1 MGSSKDIRRRNVK
14 SSRIAP
20 DLTGTKSEKR
30 RKSEPY
36 VSKATF
42 LVVVAVVIFLT
53 GAYYRYQYR
62 LYPDSFP
69 SGNRENLV
77 FQLLHLELIFYL
89 ISVK

>member
-1 MGSSKDIRRRNVK
+1 MGSNKDIRRRNVK
-14 SSRIAP
+14 SSRITP

-53 GAYYRYQYR
+53 GAYYRYQYEV
-62 LYPDSFP
+62 LSLQYDQ
-69 SGNRENLV
+69 NNL
-77 FQLLHLELIFYL
+77 
-89 ISVK
+89 